1 MANPFKHYEY
11 DEKDFSHENTYYK
24 GEPRFVNLDGW
35 VFDKYNQIF
44 YKEKEDQIV
53 SISFRKGAWHCSLC
67 SDANLIDFEI
77 FDDLTDAFRK
87 GNELI

>member
-1 MANPFKHYEY
+1 MANPFKYNEY
-11 DEKDFSHENTYYK
+11 DEKDFSYENTFYK
-24 GEPRFVNLDGW
+24 GEPRFANLDGW

-53 SISFRKGAWHCSLC
+53 SVYFNNDKWQCILG
-67 SDANLIDFEI
+67 DGANLICHDD
-77 FDDLTDAFRK
+77 FDDLADAFRK